1 MQQKNEESKLLRNQE
16 INIQKNRECYCDI
29 CCNNENYTARGK
41 SNHLKTLKHKTLKHT
56 KCKIGDLILS
66 KIMEAFPIQFS
77 RCLLRAFDFQ
87 FEKIFL
93 KTFISSISAG

>member
-66 KIMEAFPIQFS
+66 KIMEEHF
-77 RCLLRAFDFQ
+77 R
-87 FEKIFL
+87 
-93 KTFISSISAG
+93 SSSAVVF

>member
-29 CCNNENYTARGK
+29 CCNNKNYTARGK

-66 KIMEAFPIQFS
+66 KIMEEHF
-77 RCLLRAFDFQ
+77 R
-87 FEKIFL
+87 
-93 KTFISSISAG
+93 SSSAVVF